1 MNLPNKISTFRI
13 CLIPLV
19 VFFYLATFIP
29 YGKLIAAIIF
39 TIAVL
44 SDFFD
49 GRIARKRNLVTN
61 LGKFLDPIADKVLV
75 MAGFL
80 LIVASPVTA
89 NVAADGAVAT
99 AIVYPSYVGIV
110 AVAIILARELIVSAF
125 RQIAATKNVVL
136 AADMY
141 GKVKATFQFLTLI
154 YYFLYAFII
163 EEFYVGTSEAWVTAN
178 AWLSLVGYVLLA
190 VTVILT
196 IVSGV
201 KYITGNKEV
210 LKEE

>member
-163 EEFYVGTSEAWVTAN
+163 EEFYVGT
-178 AWLSLVGYVLLA
+178 
-190 VTVILT
+190 
-196 IVSGV
+196 
-201 KYITGNKEV
+201 
-210 LKEE
+210 